1 MRLAVLILAA
11 GLAACGGTK
20 PYRHDGAPNVAVRSD
35 LDGGVRATLH
45 VHRVNGN
52 CQTEYQ
58 GSLALDRS
66 SLPLAI
72 PAGRESFLDV
82 TFDTS
87 SLLAGSRRM
96 SAGTLVRARAGYRYD
111 VAVAYRNSLY
121 QLTVR
126 ETDPGGKTRELPRR
140 GLGSCT

>member
-1 MRLAVLILAA
+1 MRLAVLIIAL
-11 GLAACGGTK
+11 GVAACAGTRT
-20 PYRHDGAPNVAVRSD
+20 YRSVGPENVAVRSE

-45 VHRVNGN
+45 VHQVNGS

-58 GSLALDRS
+58 GSVALDRS
-66 SLPLAI
+66 NVPLAI

-87 SLLAGSRRM
+87 SLLAGTRRM
-96 SAGTLVRARAGYRYD
+96 SAGTLVRARAGHRYD
-111 VAVAYRNSLY
+111 VAVAYRNILY

-126 ETDPGGKTRELPRR
+126 ETDPGGRTRELPRR
-140 GLGSCT
+140 DLGRCS